1 MIEFQLT
8 RKRYSNDLEAD
19 VDADNICAR
28 VQSAQNIR
36 QAMNEVT
43 KYNTGIAKGDV
54 DRKKEFKKN
63 HVEIHYGTLLESG
76 DTSHFDIKYYGNDA
90 LVNSVYYY
98 KQDDDCLYDAEINKK
113 IKNNKL
119 NHLYKKEVEEFT
131 DKFGENMNYQIYNPF

>member
-1 MIEFQLT
+1 MIEFQLI

-54 DRKKEFKKN
+54 DRKKEFKK
-63 HVEIHYGTLLESG
+63 EG
-76 DTSHFDIKYYGNDA
+76 
-90 LVNSVYYY
+90 
-98 KQDDDCLYDAEINKK
+98 
-113 IKNNKL
+113 
-119 NHLYKKEVEEFT
+119 
-131 DKFGENMNYQIYNPF
+131 